1 MNSDASN
8 GVANA
13 SPATDNFRSVS
24 GGGGHIGVE
33 ETNSEASD
41 GSATA
46 SPATDNS
53 RSVSRGGGNMRVF
66 HEEM

>member
-46 SPATDNS
+46 